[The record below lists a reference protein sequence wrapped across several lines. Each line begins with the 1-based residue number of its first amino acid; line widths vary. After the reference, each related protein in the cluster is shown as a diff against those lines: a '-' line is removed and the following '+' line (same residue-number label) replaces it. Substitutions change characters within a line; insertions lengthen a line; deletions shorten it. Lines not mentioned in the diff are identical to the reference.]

1 MSLCF
6 RHLEMSLL
14 FGMLSRAENVSLI
27 QFCEYS
33 IGDIRVVPVNAS
45 VEVEGALKF

>member
-14 FGMLSRAENVSLI
+14 FGMLSGAENISLI

-33 IGDIRVVPVNAS
+33 LGNIRVVPVNAS
-45 VEVEGALKF
+45 VEVEDALRF